1 MILKGATVNFL
12 GDSITQGVGASSLET
27 RFTDVF
33 AREFGLKT
41 VNNYGISGTRIARQQ
56 HPETDNPLYDQDF
69 CRRFSEMDP
78 NADAVVV
85 FGGTNDFGH
94 GDAPLGTFAD
104 RTPDTFTGACHYLMN
119 GLLEMY
125 VGKPVVILTPLH
137 RWNEDSLHGDRK
149 PNDVAPLS
157 AYREILI
164 RVAEYYALPVLD
176 LYATSGIQPANAV
189 CRKRLL
195 PDGLHPSD
203 EGHALLA
210 HRIGKFLESL

>member
-33 AREFGLKT
+33 AREFGLKA

-56 HPETDNPLYDQDF
+56 HPETDNPL
-69 CRRFSEMDP
+69 C
-78 NADAVVV
+78 
-85 FGGTNDFGH
+85 H

-157 AYREILI
+157 AYREILV

-189 CRKRLL
+189 CRERLL

>member
-1 MILKGATVNFL
+1 MAAKNF
-12 GDSITQGVGASSLET
+12 GISGS
-27 RFTDVF
+27 RF
-33 AREFGLKT
+33 AHLINPT
-41 VNNYGISGTRIARQQ
+41 VNNPSFDR
-56 HPETDNPLYDQDF
+56 DF
-69 CRRFSEMDP
+69 CGRYAEMDP

-157 AYREILI
+157 AYREILV

-189 CRKRLL
+189 CRERLL